1 MCAETKSF
9 QNPESQNLNT
19 ILKVIIVS
27 CADLGNR
34 LKSVQLQVYS
44 ENNDPETLILNI
56 YFSKGRIK
64 LNVQLPSSARV
75 PRRFRPAASR
85 PRPSLRGSYVKCKN
99 VFTPNCGTVV
109 SLATSLT
116 TESNKIIKI
125 TQLKKKNKD
134 LKRRLR
140 NSPSQGRFLP
150 HPAKRR
156 REDPGAGR
164 FHRAAT
170 GFYSFCTVSARN
182 LI

>member
-1 MCAETKSF
+1 M
-9 QNPESQNLNT
+9 
-19 ILKVIIVS
+19 
-27 CADLGNR
+27 R
-34 LKSVQLQVYS
+34 S
-44 ENNDPETLILNI
+44 ENKDHRNSDFERTFL
-56 YFSKGRIK
+56 K
-64 LNVQLPSSARV
+64 LNPTLPSSARA

-140 NSPSQGRFLP
+140 YSPSADGGGAAGLSHMRP
-150 HPAKRR
+150 NGDGGDSTERR
-156 REDPGAGR
+156 QAFVPSVV
-164 FHRAAT
+164 
-170 GFYSFCTVSARN
+170 YVRN